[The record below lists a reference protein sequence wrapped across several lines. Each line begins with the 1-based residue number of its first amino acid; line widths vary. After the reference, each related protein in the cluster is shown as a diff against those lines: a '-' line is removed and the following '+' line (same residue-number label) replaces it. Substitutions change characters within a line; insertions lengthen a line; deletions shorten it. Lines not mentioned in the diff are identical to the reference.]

1 MSDNLLLR
9 AHLKETPGR
18 RAILRVLRAA
28 DGPQSAQ
35 EIWERCGDSRVNL
48 STVYRFLGLLC
59 KSGLLVRTARQDGA
73 VDYQLTGGRH
83 HHQLVCALCGEEV
96 PLEGCPLG
104 AMAKELE
111 VRTGFAVTGHSLQF
125 TGICP
130 RCQKKRSD

>member
-35 EIWERCGDSRVNL
+35 EIWERWGDSRVNL
-48 STVYRFLGLLC
+48 STVYRFLGMLC

-104 AMAKELE
+104 EMAKELAARRGLAGTAHRP
-111 VRTGFAVTGHSLQF
+111 VLPGL
-125 TGICP
+125 CP
-130 RCQKKRSD
+130 RCHKKTRD